1 MQGKFYPG
9 WLAAGGVMVFVF
21 LLLGV
26 FPWPAGG
33 EEVEGAKAALASQK
47 PERPAVQA
55 LVLEPFYFFREKE
68 SGVWVERILVQVE
81 VDGNQA
87 PVDLS
92 AGQNRALLQEIL
104 DSEADVD
111 QLAARALAN
120 LQKNLGSQALQS
132 LKVSRSTL
140 ILR

>member
-1 MQGKFYPG
+1 MQGKFCSG
-9 WLAAGGVMVFVF
+9 WPAAFWVLFCV
-21 LLLGV
+21 LLLMGLS
-26 FPWPAGG
+26 PWQAGG
-33 EEVEGAKAALASQK
+33 EEVEGAKATLASQK
-47 PERPAVQA
+47 PEGPAVQA

-81 VDGNQA
+81 VYGDQVPGE
-87 PVDLS
+87 LS
-92 AGQNRALLQEIL
+92 TGQNRALLQEIL
-104 DSEADVD
+104 DSETDAD